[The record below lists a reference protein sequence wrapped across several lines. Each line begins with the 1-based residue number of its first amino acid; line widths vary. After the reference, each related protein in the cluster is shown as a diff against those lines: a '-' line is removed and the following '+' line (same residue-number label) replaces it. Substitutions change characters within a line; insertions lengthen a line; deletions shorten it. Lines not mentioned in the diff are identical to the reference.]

1 MKASKFFQSLQFRL
15 IAIVLLIF
23 IASNLVIVSVAMKL
37 STKSTNASVDAL
49 LNAVSEAAAA
59 KIKAEEEK
67 NFRMLN
73 AVALADFLKDENLPL
88 KEKCAQLTRIA
99 KVSEEYENIG
109 FYDLNGNSYT
119 AAGQPINLKRAYID
133 NAAMGRT
140 TITDPAINPVT
151 NVLFQ
156 IYASPVYG
164 DDGKPIGCLSLN
176 VLGDVLSKRIEQI
189 SFGKSDTHLQVISR
203 ETGRT
208 IASNNFEQVTNFQEV
223 NEDADESVKPVL
235 ARVMKGESGH
245 QVFGL
250 PGGGN
255 KMIAAYCPIP
265 GTDWSVFGAC
275 QYDDFYSQ
283 IDTMKQVILI
293 ISAAML
299 VVAFCAV
306 GAAMSIS
313 LKPLKTVKNAIEDVA
328 SGEADLTKRI
338 QKRGNDEVSDVVVEF
353 NKFMEKLQDIVAQI
367 KGSNQNL
374 GGAGVSMQNS
384 AQDTAASITEIIAN
398 IESMRG
404 QIGNQSKSV
413 DQTAAAVNQIASN
426 IESLERMIETQSSG
440 VTQASAAV
448 EEMIGNISSVN
459 QSVNKMAES
468 FKELEQNAQGG
479 IVKQQAV
486 DEQIRSIE
494 NQSAMLQEAN
504 QAISAIAEQTN
515 LLAMNAAIEAAHAG
529 DAGKG
534 FAVVA
539 DEIRKLSE
547 TSGSQSKTIGEQL
560 SKIQDSIETVVK
572 ASADSNQA
580 FSSVSEQIN
589 DTDQLITQIK
599 SAMEEQQEGSKQITE
614 ALHSM
619 NNSTSEV
626 RTAAGEMSEG
636 NKMILHEVSALQEF
650 TRAMNGSMEEM
661 SIGAT
666 KINETASE
674 LTTIASDVKDSI
686 DKIGGQIDQF
696 KV

>member
-15 IAIVLLIF
+15 IAIVLLVF
-23 IASNLVIVSVAMKL
+23 IASNLVIVTVAINL
-37 STKSTNASVDAL
+37 STKSTNDSVDAL
-49 LNAVSEAAAA
+49 LNAVSESAAA

-73 AVALADFLKDENLPL
+73 AVALADFLKNDELPL

-99 KVSEEYENIG
+99 KVSDDYENIG
-109 FYDLNGNSYT
+109 YYDLDGNSYT

-133 NAAMGRT
+133 NAAQGKT

-156 IYASPVYG
+156 IYACPVY
-164 DDGKPIGCLSLN
+164 DDGGTVIGCLSLN
-176 VLGDVLSKRIEQI
+176 VMGDVLSKRIEQI
-189 SFGKSDTHLQVISR
+189 SFGESDTHLQVISR
-203 ETGRT
+203 VTGRT
-208 IASNNFEQVTNFQEV
+208 VASNNFEQVTSFQSV
-223 NEDADESVKPVL
+223 NDDADESVRPIL

-245 QVFGL
+245 EVFGI
-250 PGGGN
+250 GGGN
-255 KMIAAYCPIP
+255 KMIAAFCPIP

-275 QYDDFYSQ
+275 EYKDFYSE
-283 IDTMKQVILI
+283 IETMKRAILL
-293 ISAAML
+293 ISGIML
-299 VVAFCAV
+299 VVAFCSV

-313 LKPLKTVKNAIEDVA
+313 LKPLKTVKDAIEDVA

-338 QKRGNDEVSDVVVEF
+338 AKRGNDEVSDVVVEF
-353 NKFMEKLQDIVAQI
+353 NKFMEKLQDIISQI
-367 KGSNQNL
+367 KGSNQTL
-374 GGAGVSMQNS
+374 GGAGVSMQDS
-384 AQDTAASITEIIAN
+384 AQDTAASITQIIAN
-398 IESMRG
+398 IESMHT

-426 IESLERMIETQSSG
+426 IESLERMIEGQSRG
-440 VTQASAAV
+440 VSQASAAV

-459 QSVNKMAES
+459 QSVTKMAAS
-468 FKELEQNAQGG
+468 FKSLEENTQGG
-479 IVKQQAV
+479 IAKQQAV

-547 TSGSQSKTIGEQL
+547 TSSSQSKTIGDQL
-560 SKIQDSIETVVK
+560 NKIQESIETVVK
-572 ASADSNQA
+572 ASADSNEA
-580 FSSVSEQIN
+580 FTTVSDQIN

-599 SAMEEQQEGSKQITE
+599 SAMEEQQEGSRQITD

-619 NNSTSEV
+619 NNSASEV
-626 RTAAGEMSEG
+626 RNAATEMSEG
-636 NKMILHEVSALQEF
+636 NNMILQEVNALQEF
-650 TRAMNGSMEEM
+650 TRAMKGSMEEM
-661 SIGAT
+661 SIGAK
-666 KINETASE
+666 KINETGSALSA
-674 LTTIASDVKDSI
+674 ISSQVKDSI
-686 DKIGGQIDQF
+686 DQIGGQIDQF

>member
-15 IAIVLLIF
+15 IAIVTLIF
-23 IASNLVIVSVAMKL
+23 LASNIVIVTVAMRL
-37 STKSTNASVDAL
+37 STKSTNDSVDAL
-49 LNAVSEAAAA
+49 LNAVAESASA
-59 KIKAEEEK
+59 KIKAQEEK

-73 AVALADFLKDENLPL
+73 ALALSDFLKDENLPL
-88 KEKCAQLTRIA
+88 REKCAQLTKIA
-99 KVSEEYENIG
+99 KVSDEYENIG
-109 FYDLNGNSYT
+109 FYDLDGNGFT
-119 AAGQPINLKRAYID
+119 ADGRAINLKRAYID
-133 NAAMGRT
+133 NAAVGKT

-156 IYASPVYG
+156 IYAAPVYG
-164 DDGKPIGCLSLN
+164 DNGKPIGCISLN
-176 VLGDVLSKRIEQI
+176 IYGDVLSKTIETI
-189 SFGKSDTHLQVISR
+189 SFGESDTHIQVISR
-203 ETGRT
+203 TTGHT
-208 IASNNFEQVTNFQEV
+208 IASNNFEQVTSFQNV
-223 NEDADESVKPVL
+223 NDDADESVRPIL
-235 ARVMKGESGH
+235 DRVMNGETGH
-245 QVFGL
+245 QVFGI
-250 PGGGN
+250 GGGN
-255 KMIAAYCPIP
+255 KMIAAFCPIP

-275 QYDDFYSQ
+275 EYKDFYSE
-283 IDTMKQVILI
+283 IETMKNAIFLI
-293 ISAAML
+293 SGIML
-299 VVAFCAV
+299 VIAFCAV

-313 LKPLKTVKNAIEDVA
+313 LKPLKVVKDAIEDVA

-338 QKRGNDEVSDVVVEF
+338 KKRGNDEVSDVVVEF
-353 NKFMEKLQDIVAQI
+353 NKFMEKLHDIIAQI

-374 GGAGVSMQNS
+374 GGAGVSMQDS
-384 AQDTAASITEIIAN
+384 AQDTAASITQIIAN

-404 QIGNQSKSV
+404 QIGNQTKSV

-426 IESLERMIETQSSG
+426 IESLERMIESQSSG

-448 EEMIGNISSVN
+448 EEMIGNIGSVN
-459 QSVNKMAES
+459 QSVEKMASS
-468 FKELEQNAQGG
+468 FKSLEVNAQGG
-479 IVKQQAV
+479 IAKQQAV

-560 SKIQDSIETVVK
+560 NKIQDSIEAVVK

-619 NNSTSEV
+619 NNSASEV
-626 RTAAGEMSEG
+626 RTAASEMSEG

-661 SIGAT
+661 SIGAE
-666 KINETASE
+666 KINETASS
-674 LTTIASDVKDSI
+674 LTTIAADVKDSI
-686 DKIGGQIDQF
+686 DQIGGQIDQF

>member
-15 IAIVLLIF
+15 IAIVLLVF
-23 IASNLVIVSVAMKL
+23 IVSNLVIVTVAMKL
-37 STKSTNASVDAL
+37 STKSTNDSVDAL
-49 LNAVSEAAAA
+49 LNAVSDSAAA

-73 AVALADFLKDENLPL
+73 AVALADFLRDDGLPL
-88 KEKCAQLTRIA
+88 REKCAQLTRIA
-99 KVSEEYENIG
+99 KVSDEYENIG
-109 FYDLNGNSYT
+109 YYDLDGNSYT
-119 AAGQPINLKRAYID
+119 AAGQAINLKRAYID
-133 NAAMGRT
+133 NAAQGKT

-164 DDGKPIGCLSLN
+164 PDGKPIGCLSLN

-189 SFGKSDTHLQVISR
+189 SFGKSDTHIQVISR
-203 ETGRT
+203 ATGRT
-208 IASNNFEQVTNFQEV
+208 IASNNFEQVTSFQSV
-223 NEDADESVKPVL
+223 NDGADESVRPIL
-235 ARVMKGESGH
+235 ARVMNGETGH
-245 QVFGL
+245 QVFGI
-250 PGGGN
+250 GGGN
-255 KMIAAYCPIP
+255 KMIAAFRPIP

-275 QYDDFYSQ
+275 EYKDFYDE
-283 IDTMKQVILI
+283 IETMKRAVLL
-293 ISAAML
+293 ISAIML

-313 LKPLKTVKNAIEDVA
+313 LKPLKTVKSAIEDVA

-338 QKRGNDEVSDVVVEF
+338 KKRGNDEVSDVVVEF
-353 NKFMEKLQDIVAQI
+353 NKFMEKLQDIIAQI
-367 KGSNQNL
+367 KGSNQKL
-374 GGAGVSMQNS
+374 GGAGVSMQDS
-384 AQDTAASITEIIAN
+384 AQDTAASITQIIAN
-398 IESMRG
+398 IESMHT

-413 DQTAAAVNQIASN
+413 DQTAAAVNEIASN
-426 IESLERMIETQSSG
+426 IESLERMIESQSSG

-448 EEMIGNISSVN
+448 EQMIGNIGSVN
-459 QSVNKMAES
+459 QSVAKMAAS
-468 FKELEQNAQGG
+468 FKELEVNAQGG
-479 IVKQQAV
+479 IAKQQAV

-494 NQSAMLQEAN
+494 NQSVMLQEAN

-560 SKIQDSIETVVK
+560 NKIQESIEAVVK

-599 SAMEEQQEGSKQITE
+599 SAMEEQQEGSRQITD

-619 NNSTSEV
+619 NNSASEV
-626 RTAAGEMSEG
+626 SAAASEMSEG
-636 NKMILHEVSALQEF
+636 NKMILREVSALQEF

-666 KINETASE
+666 KINETASA
-674 LTTIASDVKDSI
+674 LTTISGDVKDSI
-686 DKIGGQIDQF
+686 DLIGGQIDQF

>member
-15 IAIVLLIF
+15 IAIVLLVF
-23 IASNLVIVSVAMKL
+23 IVSNLVIVTVAMKL
-37 STKSTNASVDAL
+37 STKSTNDSVDAL
-49 LNAVSEAAAA
+49 LNAVSDSAAA

-67 NFRMLN
+67 NFRLLN
-73 AVALADFLKDENLPL
+73 AVALADFLRDDDLSL
-88 KEKCAQLTRIA
+88 REKCAQLTRIA
-99 KVSEEYENIG
+99 KVSDEYENIG
-109 FYDLNGNSYT
+109 YYDLDGNSYT
-119 AAGQPINLKRAYID
+119 AAGQAINLKRAYID
-133 NAAMGRT
+133 NAAQGKT

-164 DDGKPIGCLSLN
+164 PDGKPIGCLSLN

-189 SFGKSDTHLQVISR
+189 SFGKSDTHIQVISR
-203 ETGRT
+203 ATGRT
-208 IASNNFEQVTNFQEV
+208 IASNNFEQVTSFQSV
-223 NEDADESVKPVL
+223 NDDADESVRPIL
-235 ARVMKGESGH
+235 ARVMNGETGR
-245 QVFGL
+245 QVFGI
-250 PGGGN
+250 GGGN
-255 KMIAAYCPIP
+255 KMIAAFRPIP

-275 QYDDFYSQ
+275 EYKDFYDE
-283 IDTMKQVILI
+283 IETMKRAVLL
-293 ISAAML
+293 ISAIML

-313 LKPLKTVKNAIEDVA
+313 LKPLKTVKSAIEDVA

-353 NKFMEKLQDIVAQI
+353 NKFMEKLQDIIAQI
-367 KGSNQNL
+367 KGSNQKL
-374 GGAGVSMQNS
+374 GGAGVSMQDS
-384 AQDTAASITEIIAN
+384 AQDTAASITQIIAN
-398 IESMRG
+398 IESMHT

-413 DQTAAAVNQIASN
+413 DQTAAAVNEIASN
-426 IESLERMIETQSSG
+426 IESLERMIESQSSG

-448 EEMIGNISSVN
+448 EQMIGNIGSVN
-459 QSVNKMAES
+459 QSVAKMAAS
-468 FKELEQNAQGG
+468 FKELEVNAQGG
-479 IVKQQAV
+479 IAKQQAV

-494 NQSAMLQEAN
+494 NQSVMLQEAN

-560 SKIQDSIETVVK
+560 NKIQESIEAVVK

-589 DTDQLITQIK
+589 DTDELITQIK
-599 SAMEEQQEGSKQITE
+599 SAMEEQQEGSRQITD

-619 NNSTSEV
+619 NNSASEV
-626 RTAAGEMSEG
+626 SAAASEMSEG
-636 NKMILHEVSALQEF
+636 NKMILREVSALQEF

-666 KINETASE
+666 KINETTSA
-674 LTTIASDVKDSI
+674 LTTISGDVKDSI
-686 DKIGGQIDQF
+686 DLIGGQIDQF